1 MGMTPIEV
9 ILLTYKVRQAQ
20 KSFHTVLQSGEAADP
35 PLMDRHNAMVALE
48 EELDPILQ
56 SYVDYYRAI
65 EASGDW

>member
-20 KSFHTVLQSGEAADP
+20 KSFHAVMQSGEAADP
-35 PLMDRHNAMVALE
+35 PLMDRHSVMVALE

-56 SYVDYYRAI
+56 AYVDYYSALD
-65 EASGDW
+65 ASWDW

>member
-20 KSFHTVLQSGEAADP
+20 KSFHTVLQSGGAADP
-35 PLMDRHNAMVALE
+35 PLMDRHSVMVALE

-56 SYVDYYRAI
+56 SYVDYYRAV

>member
-9 ILLTYKVRQAQ
+9 ILLTHKVRQAQ
-20 KSFHTVLQSGEAADP
+20 KSFHAVLQSGEAADP
-35 PLMDRHNAMVALE
+35 PLMDRHSAMVALE

-56 SYVDYYRAI
+56 SYVDYYRAV